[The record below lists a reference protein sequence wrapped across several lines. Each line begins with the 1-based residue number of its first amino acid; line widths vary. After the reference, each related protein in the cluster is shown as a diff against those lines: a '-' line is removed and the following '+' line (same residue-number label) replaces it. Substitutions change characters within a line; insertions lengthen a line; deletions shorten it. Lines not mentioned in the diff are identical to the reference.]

1 MNILAESST
10 PSPIS
15 SRTIQPS
22 PSGQSLDARIS
33 NMNFNNSDEL
43 EGDGLEDGECVQ
55 GEDAS
60 MDVTMEDEEAFINY
74 A

>member
-1 MNILAESST
+1 
-10 PSPIS
+10 
-15 SRTIQPS
+15 
-22 PSGQSLDARIS
+22 
-33 NMNFNNSDEL
+33 MNFNNSDEL